1 MGFDFHKFLK
11 LAQILAPIALASAGV
26 PAALIPLVTHG
37 IQLAESH
44 PRTGAEKKATAL
56 EVVTTGIAAVNA
68 VKPGAVDPDIVKV
81 VEEGIDAAV
90 GAINAARHLPIVV
103 S

>member
-11 LAQILAPIALASAGV
+11 LAEIMAPIALASAGV
-26 PAALIPLVTHG
+26 PAGLIPLVTHG

-44 PRTGAEKKATAL
+44 PGTGAEKKALAL
-56 EVVTTGIAAVNA
+56 DAVTTGLAAVNA

-81 VEEGIDAAV
+81 VDEGIDTAI
-90 GAINAARHLPIVV
+90 GAINAAKHLPIVV